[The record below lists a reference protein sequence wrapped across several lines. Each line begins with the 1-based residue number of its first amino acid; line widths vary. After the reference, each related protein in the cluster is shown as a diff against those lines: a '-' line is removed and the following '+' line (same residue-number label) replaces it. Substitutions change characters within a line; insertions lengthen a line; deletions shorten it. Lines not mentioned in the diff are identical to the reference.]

1 MRRPFKKLDDVV
13 KAMDF
18 CINDEDAPNCLGC
31 PYADKDGEAAC
42 CGNDREDALYYL
54 KVLQE
59 LMELTNS
66 PAEVLNE
73 PLEWTELKSMIGK
86 PVWIVSE
93 SISVGVSPYW
103 KDWYIIKSFSDDE
116 YMYCNDNYAWA
127 KETKGRMW
135 QAFRRER

>member
-1 MRRPFKKLDDVV
+1 MMRRPFKKLDDVV

-42 CGNDREDALYYL
+42 YGNDREDALHYL

-59 LMELTNS
+59 LIEFISS
-66 PAEVLNE
+66 PVEVLND

-86 PVWIVSE
+86 PVWIEPNKEWGIVAD
-93 SISVGVSPYW
+93 VY
-103 KDWYIIKSFSDDE
+103 KDMFGDEKIAFSCSRVVRIKLGEKD
-116 YMYCNDNYAWA
+116 YGND
-127 KETKGRMW
+127 W
-135 QAFRRER
+135 QAFRKEL